1 MKTLLAVLLGCALVG
16 NVLAV
21 DPAARITPEI
31 RTQIDAQKRALA
43 QIAKNPTIVSAVRA
57 QNLNGP
63 IPGLS
68 NREWRSLKSDS
79 PVVRAFQKNPA
90 AQLLAQKMAASK
102 GLFNELFLCAAQGE
116 KVAFVHKPSTYIHKG
131 EPKFDVP
138 MSGKTW
144 EGVPEFDKSSRSH
157 AVQIA
162 TPVLDKGKPIG
173 VLVGGVSMRVMK
185 SGS

>member
-1 MKTLLAVLLGCALVG
+1 MKTLLAAVLGCALVG
-16 NVLAV
+16 NLLAV

-31 RTQIDAQKRALA
+31 RAQIDAQKRALA
-43 QIAKNPTIVSAVRA
+43 QIAKDPTIVSAVRK
-57 QNLNGP
+57 QNLDGP

-68 NREWRSLKSDS
+68 NREWRSLK
-79 PVVRAFQKNPA
+79 PENPIVRAFQKNPA
-90 AQLLAQKMAASK
+90 AQVLARKMAASN
-102 GLFNELFLCAAQGE
+102 GLFNELFLCGAQGE

-157 AVQIA
+157 ALQIA
-162 TPVLDKGKPIG
+162 TPVFDKGKPIG

-185 SGS
+185 SGR